1 MKTQAAVDRL
11 NRLILLTIMI
21 TLTTFVA
28 CESVTDVDPPT
39 EELLLPTEQ
48 LPSTWELSGSPR
60 SMGPHIGFG
69 DQDDAYVNFK
79 LESSKYHIA
88 SHFVLY
94 YPSMR
99 KAEAEYLT
107 MTRSEFSDNSIAV
120 DKPWETPIEL
130 SYVSSH
136 ADQFRVACTINNV
149 AGQKQVC
156 KMMGQYGQY
165 VTIFHSV
172 IRTDTMSLRQF
183 NDIIQ
188 FLDGMMVQKLQL
200 DRSG

>member
-1 MKTQAAVDRL
+1 MKT
-11 NRLILLTIMI
+11 RLILLTIMI
-21 TLTTFVA
+21 TVGTFVA
-28 CESVTDVDPPT
+28 CESVTLPDPPT
-39 EELLLPTEQ
+39 EDLLLPIEQ
-48 LPSTWELSGSPR
+48 LPSTWEVSGSPR

-69 DQDDAYVNFK
+69 DEDDAYVNFK
-79 LESSKYHIA
+79 LKGSKYNIS

-94 YPSMR
+94 YPSMP
-99 KAEAEYLT
+99 KAEAEFLA
-107 MTRSEFSDNSIAV
+107 MSRSNFNDNSIAV
-120 DKPWETPIEL
+120 DEPWETPIEL

-149 AGQKQVC
+149 AGQKRVC

-172 IRTDTMSLRQF
+172 IRSDTMSLRQF
-183 NDIIQ
+183 NDVIQ
-188 FLDGMMVQKLQL
+188 FLDKMMMEKLQL